1 MLLKVLHK
9 PPRPIR
15 IYMPKRKGEGII
27 LMNHFLLWD
36 PHIFKQPHNESYKHI
51 VKAMKH
57 IVKSIN
63 T

>member
-1 MLLKVLHK
+1 
-9 PPRPIR
+9 
-15 IYMPKRKGEGII
+15 MPKRKGEGII
-27 LMNHFLLWD
+27 LMNHFPLWD